1 LIYYP
6 RAIQLDGKI
15 REEMWTKLHPV
26 IKNIVIQVKFVSM
39 IDVGKSISL
48 ILVYGG
54 IIEIIRRIQRPLILS
69 IKFLKRLFG

>member
-1 LIYYP
+1 
-6 RAIQLDGKI
+6 
-15 REEMWTKLHPV
+15 
-26 IKNIVIQVKFVSM
+26 M